1 MIGINL
7 TYCRSNDKRFF
18 ADIAE
23 IVENNDELFLY
34 DMLEGSLLWP
44 LDNEN
49 IDRYKFLYSIVNLSQ
64 NSDKNII
71 YLCSDFNIQE
81 RIQDWKNL
89 LSLKSI
95 KIEALSFPLS
105 ILTPHNFIS
114 ENNLNEL
121 NKSDKTKNFITLVSS
136 PKDFR
141 IMTLNKFYKHDLFEY
156 SYVPHFHM
164 NDKDNE
170 IQSIRHKIFRLCVS
184 TIDNWYNKFNIEF
197 DILNHSRFLTELDH
211 SSFFNINDQSDSVEI
226 DGIKYF
232 KDIFNHFL
240 PKESFNTCCD
250 IVLESYFDGPIFLTE
265 KLWKEYIFKRPF
277 LMIGSRGINHSLKE
291 LGFELYDEV
300 FDYSFDLE
308 SHDITRLTKFW
319 EQIDKYIDLDPYD
332 FQKILSV
339 LEEKINYNYKKYKEW
354 YHFCDYEMEEN
365 PRSILFSEN
374 NETFFKEI
382 SNNTMNEIK
391 KYCRLFE

>member
-23 IVENNDELFLY
+23 IVENNEELLIY

-105 ILTPHNFIS
+105 ILTPHNFIF
-114 ENNLNEL
+114 ENDLDEL

-156 SYVPHFHM
+156 SYVPHFHL

-170 IQSIRHKIFRLCVS
+170 IQSICVS
-184 TIDNWYNKFNIEF
+184 TIDDWYNKFHIEF
-197 DILNHSRFLTELDH
+197 DILNHSRFLNELDH
-211 SSFFNINDQSDSVEI
+211 SSLFNINDQSDSVEI
-226 DGIKYF
+226 DGNKYF
-232 KDIFNHFL
+232 KDVFNHFL

-250 IVLESYFDGPIFLTE
+250 IVLESYFDGPIFFTE
-265 KLWKEYIFKRPF
+265 KLWKEFIFKRPF
-277 LMIGSRGINHSLKE
+277 LMIGSRGMNHSLKE
-291 LGFELYDEV
+291 LGFELYDEI

-319 EQIDKYIDLDPYD
+319 DQIKKYIDLNPCD
-332 FQKILSV
+332 FQKKLDV
-339 LEEKINYNYKKYKEW
+339 LQDKINYNFVKYKEW
-354 YHFCDYEMEEN
+354 FRICDYEMKEG

-374 NETFFKEI
+374 NETFTKEI
-382 SNNTMNEIK
+382 SNDNIEEIK